1 MQDINERGW
10 SIRLSLQSRNGE
22 ERILVR
28 AVHTLPLLL
37 GGTITR
43 FAEIW
48 DNGDLAKVERHTPY
62 DYPDPEFDILI
73 AILCDWFREDPSWKD
88 GINAQIV
95 SAGFRIEA
103 SQEENASPLKKR
115 VRAALAARNN

>member
-10 SIRLSLQSRNGE
+10 SIRLSLQNRNGE
-22 ERILVR
+22 ERILLR
-28 AVHTLPLLL
+28 AVHSLLMPL
-37 GGTITR
+37 GGTVTR

-48 DNGDLAKVERHTPY
+48 DNGDLYKVERHTPY

-73 AILCDWFREDPSWKD
+73 AILCEWFREDPSWKD

-95 SAGFRIEA
+95 SAGFRIG
-103 SQEENASPLKKR
+103 SYDENTSPLKKR
-115 VRAALAARNN
+115 VRAALAARNA

>member
-22 ERILVR
+22 ERILLRV
-28 AVHTLPLLL
+28 VHTLPMLL
-37 GGTITR
+37 GGAITR

-48 DNGDLAKVERHTPY
+48 DNGDLARIERHTPY
-62 DYPDPEFDILI
+62 DHPDPEFDILVS
-73 AILCDWFREDPSWKD
+73 ILIEWFKEDPSWKD

-103 SQEENASPLKKR
+103 REESSPLKKR